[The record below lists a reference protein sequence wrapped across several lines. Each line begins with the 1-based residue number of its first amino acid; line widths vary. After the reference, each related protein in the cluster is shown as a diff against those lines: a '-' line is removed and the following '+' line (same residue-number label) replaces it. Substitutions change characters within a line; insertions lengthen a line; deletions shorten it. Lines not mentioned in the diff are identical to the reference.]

1 MKNARALTGTPA
13 DRANDLLVKLNANAD
28 RDKVVEAIRGQV
40 GNAEVLTTAE
50 FKSRSHS
57 FWLFATGAGA
67 ALLAGALL
75 GVIVGTVIVAQ
86 TLYSSTK
93 DHLNEFATLRAM
105 GSSNA
110 YIYHVIVYQALINA
124 VIGFAL
130 AYGIGALVVQVTAK
144 SALPIVITPWLVAA
158 LFALT
163 VLMCVTSAIGAIIR
177 VIRIDPATVFMR

>member
-1 MKNARALTGTPA
+1 
-13 DRANDLLVKLNANAD
+13 
-28 RDKVVEAIRGQV
+28 
-40 GNAEVLTTAE
+40 
-50 FKSRSHS
+50 
-57 FWLFATGAGA
+57 
-67 ALLAGALL
+67 
-75 GVIVGTVIVAQ
+75 
-86 TLYSSTK
+86 
-93 DHLNEFATLRAM
+93 M

-110 YIYHVIVYQALINA
+110 YIYHVIIYQALINA

-130 AYGIGALVVQVTAK
+130 AYGIGALVVQITAK